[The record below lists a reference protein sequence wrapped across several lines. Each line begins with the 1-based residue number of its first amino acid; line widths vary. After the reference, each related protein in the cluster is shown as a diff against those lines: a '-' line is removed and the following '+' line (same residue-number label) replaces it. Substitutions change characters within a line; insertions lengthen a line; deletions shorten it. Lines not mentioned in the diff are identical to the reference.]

1 MKSYN
6 QYRNLKIVCTFSLL
20 FCSCRDGEGGIFA
33 AKDSFFDSSSAG
45 GVTTGLLLSVFSIL
59 MIFVKRVIG
68 TEAINILS

>member
-1 MKSYN
+1 M
-6 QYRNLKIVCTFSLL
+6 LA
-20 FCSCRDGEGGIFA
+20 CSCRDGGGGIFSA
-33 AKDSFFDSSSAG
+33 EDSFFDSSSAG